1 MRFSSF
7 AGVSIEADINSLVT
21 ILTAIDA
28 DTLTSDNVTYDI
40 RDVSSRNAKDSG
52 ATVRASNSSFVIG
65 QHNGSVYTNTLMDR
79 YRSHFFNVTVQA
91 EDIDARASET
101 TLLARDVL
109 MTTCISA
116 KKFACLINVLLRLAR
131 R

>member
-1 MRFSSF
+1 M
-7 AGVSIEADINSLVT
+7 T

-79 YRSHFFNVTVQA
+79 YRDHFFNVTVQA

-101 TLLARDVL
+101 TLLVRDVL
-109 MTTCISA
+109 MRTCISA
-116 KKFACLINVLLRLAR
+116 DIFSCCINVLLWQR
-131 R
+131 